1 MKFQRIPLSIAAAS
15 LFTLAQLASAQA
27 DEVPGKVIVPESSIE
42 HPWDIGQRAH
52 TNISIVIPD
61 KVVLGANRVPVAENP
76 ASLACIY
83 GLVKKTTGCPKTATI
98 LPTGGAKAIALV
110 DAYDNPDAV
119 TDLSTF
125 AAAYG
130 YRTPNFTVVKMGSPA
145 ANAGWALEES
155 LDIEY
160 AFGMAPDAKI
170 YLVEANSDSLT
181 DLFAAE
187 DKATALVKAAGGGEI
202 SNSWCGGDFP
212 GEDTFDTH
220 FQAKGVVYFA
230 SAGDSGGEVCYP
242 SASPYVVSVGGT
254 TILRNAKGLFTSETA
269 WRDAGGGPSHFET
282 RPTYQNVIQSIVGT
296 QRGTPDISAD
306 ASSASHVEIYS
317 HYACGGWCGVYGTSI
332 SSPTL
337 AGIINAAGSFH
348 TSTDAE
354 LTEAYGE
361 YGVKK
366 EYKTDFTDITTGSNG
381 YACEG
386 GWDFCSG
393 IGVPKTYRGK

>member
-202 SNSWCGGDFP
+202 SNSRCGGDFH
-212 GEDTFDTH
+212 GEDSYRH
-220 FQAKGVVYFA
+220 ALPGAKGVVYFA
-230 SAGDSGGEVCYP
+230 SAGDSGGAVCYP

-254 TILRNAKGLFTSETA
+254 TIFCATPRGYSQAKPPGG
-269 WRDAGGGPSHFET
+269 DAGGGPSQFES

-296 QRGTPDISAD
+296 TAGDAGHFGGCFQRVSRGDLFALRLRRLVRRIRHQHFFS
-306 ASSASHVEIYS
+306 
-317 HYACGGWCGVYGTSI
+317 
-332 SSPTL
+332 
-337 AGIINAAGSFH
+337 
-348 TSTDAE
+348 
-354 LTEAYGE
+354 
-361 YGVKK
+361 
-366 EYKTDFTDITTGSNG
+366 DFGRHHQCRRQLPHLDR
-381 YACEG
+381 C
-386 GWDFCSG
+386 
-393 IGVPKTYRGK
+393 